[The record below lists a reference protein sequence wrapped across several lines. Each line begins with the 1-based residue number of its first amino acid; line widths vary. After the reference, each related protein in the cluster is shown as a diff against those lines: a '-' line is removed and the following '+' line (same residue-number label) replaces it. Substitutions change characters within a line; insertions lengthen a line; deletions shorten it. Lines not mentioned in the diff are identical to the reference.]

1 MNCPNCDTELSSVHA
16 ARSVELQQA
25 WGGTEWIEKYVLMS
39 SVSCPHC
46 RAVLPDKFVEELGIT
61 GY

>member
-1 MNCPNCDTELSSVHA
+1 MKCPNCNLELYGVYA

-25 WGGTEWIEKYVLMS
+25 SEDGKWVEKNVFMS

-46 RAVLPDKFVEELGIT
+46 HEELPEETIEELKIE